1 MAQLNTIKDL
11 WVGFG
16 VYAYGMVCMH
26 MGVVCMHMGV
36 VCMHMGVVC
45 MHMGVV
51 CMHMRHG
58 RCVYAYGIRSCV
70 SVHMTVATGKL
81 KASCCCGAAL
91 VVPGHLTNLGS
102 TA

>member
-1 MAQLNTIKDL
+1 MAQLNTINDL

-26 MGVVCMHMGV
+26 MGVVCMHM
-36 VCMHMGVVC
+36 
-45 MHMGVV
+45 
-51 CMHMRHG
+51 RHG
-58 RCVYAYGIRSCV
+58 ICVYAYGIRSCV
-70 SVHMTVATGKL
+70 SVHVTVATGKL